1 MRKLRVYVIGKRTLE
16 RTLAFAKGIILS
28 DKTWDTKVVPLKDFL
43 SNGFPDDLN
52 KGDAIA
58 TWGILRGTGLLL
70 NEAKKREIDY
80 FFMDH
85 GYFKS
90 FDENEIWYRIVKN
103 DHSCTSLKF
112 VNKKRWET
120 FFSKSNKILPW
131 KNHSEC
137 GPNILVCPPTNAV
150 MWYQKINYDWTD
162 YIVKKLKE
170 ILPKNKH
177 KNIKIRLKPNE
188 PIVDSRG
195 NLIRLEPNKTDISLE
210 DDLHNSYC
218 VIAYNSNIALQAT
231 LKGIPVITSE
241 ISPCKAISYKIE
253 DLNKKENDL
262 IKPFCQEPPNRKNLL
277 YWLANN
283 QWNLKEIEKGT
294 AWKML
299 LQNET
304 KDVI

>member
-16 RTLAFAKGIILS
+16 RTLAFAKGVISS
-28 DKTWDTKVVPLKDFL
+28 DKEWDTKVVPIKEFL
-43 SNGFPDDLN
+43 SHGFPNDLN

-70 NEAKKREIDY
+70 MEAKKREIDY

-90 FDENEIWYRIVKN
+90 IDANDIWYRIVKN
-103 DHSCTSLKF
+103 NHSCTSLKL
-112 VNKKRWET
+112 VNKERWES
-120 FFSKSNKILPW
+120 FFSKSNEILPW
-131 KNHSEC
+131 KNQSQC

-150 MWYQKINYDWTD
+150 SWYQKINYDWTD
-162 YIVKKLKE
+162 YIVKKLKN
-170 ILPKNKH
+170 ILPENKH

-188 PIVDSRG
+188 PIVDNLG
-195 NLIRLEPNKTDISLE
+195 NLIRLEPNKSDTALE
-210 DDLHNSYC
+210 DDLNNSYC

-241 ISPCKAISYKIE
+241 ISPCKMISYKIE
-253 DLNKKENDL
+253 DFNKIENDL
-262 IKPFCQEPPNRKNLL
+262 IKPFCQEPLNRKDLL
-277 YWLANN
+277 YWLAYN
-283 QWNLKEIEKGT
+283 QWNLSEIVNGT

-299 LQNET
+299 IQNER
-304 KDVI
+304 KDVF